1 MCGQTCGQA
10 IRPACRVGSQTSEII
25 SYAVYQQTND
35 LSISKELRQGMFSD
49 PNLGH
54 SVQSLMRNDM
64 LEVTTTVGSAVQWT
78 SLGLSPTLVDA
89 VRFVP

>member
-1 MCGQTCGQA
+1 
-10 IRPACRVGSQTSEII
+10 
-25 SYAVYQQTND
+25 
-35 LSISKELRQGMFSD
+35 MFSD